1 MDLDT
6 FFTTLYVF
14 VDDWYK
20 AYVMPH
26 KPKTAGAPPQ
36 MSDSEVLTAALAG
49 QWRVGVPW
57 RTERGLVRYLQ
68 AHGRGWFP
76 MMLERSAFNE
86 RVRYLWGAF
95 ILLQQVVA
103 DLLHSEEDR
112 YECVDCE
119 PLPAMSNSQA
129 LNRSG
134 HWLWEST
141 TGHGG
146 TSGGFF
152 TGDHVLAVVSAT
164 GAVTGWMLANADIQD
179 RWLLELVLSSRAGR
193 SQLALPE
200 HHPKKGTLSLPAGH
214 LGPVQ
219 AAGRGSPQPYLAD
232 AGYNGQHWITHW
244 QTTYQA
250 TVVSPPQPNEP
261 LAWPPAA
268 RSQFSRLRQIVE
280 TVFACLDTVF
290 ALKHLNAHSR
300 WGQYTRVAAKMAACN
315 IGQFINCWL
324 GRPRLALATLIC

>member
-6 FFTTLYVF
+6 FLTTLYVF

-20 AYVMPH
+20 VYVLPH
-26 KPKTAGAPPQ
+26 KPKTAGAPPR
-36 MSDSEVLTAALAG
+36 MSDSEVLTAALVG

-57 RTERGLVRYLQ
+57 QSERGLVRYLR

-76 MMLERSAFNE
+76 TMLGRSAFNE
-86 RVRYLWGAF
+86 RVRSLWGAF
-95 ILLQQVVA
+95 ILLQQAVA
-103 DLLHSEEDR
+103 DLLHNPADL

-141 TGHGG
+141 AGHGG

-164 GAVTGWMLANADIQD
+164 GAVTGWLLANADIQD
-179 RWLLELVLSSRAGR
+179 RWLFELVLSSRAGCP
-193 SQLALPE
+193 QLGVPE
-200 HHPKKGTLSLPAGH
+200 RRPKKGALTLPMGH

-219 AAGRGSPQPYLAD
+219 AAGRWSARPYLAD
-232 AGYNGQHWITHW
+232 AGYNGQHWLIHWRTH
-244 QTTYQA
+244 YRA
-250 TVVSPPQPNEP
+250 IVFSPPQPNEP
-261 LAWPPAA
+261 TAWPPDL
-268 RSQFSRLRQIVE
+268 RTWFSGLRQRVE

-290 ALKHLNAHSR
+290 GLKQLNAHSR

>member
-1 MDLDT
+1 MDLET

-20 AYVMPH
+20 EYVLPC

-36 MSDSEVLTAALAG
+36 MSDSEVLTVTLAG

-57 RTERGLVRYLQ
+57 QSERGLVRYLQ
-68 AHGRGWFP
+68 AHGRGLFP
-76 MMLERSAFNE
+76 TMLERSAFNE
-86 RVRYLWGAF
+86 RGRYLWGAF
-95 ILLQQVVA
+95 ILLQQAVG
-103 DLLHSEEDR
+103 DLLHSEDDQ

-119 PLPAMSNSQA
+119 PLPAMSNSQS
-129 LNRSG
+129 LNREG

-164 GAVTGWMLANADIQD
+164 GAVTGWMLANADLQD
-179 RWLLELVLSSRAGR
+179 RWLFELVLSSRAG
-193 SQLALPE
+193 SPQLTLPE
-200 HHPKKGTLSLPAGH
+200 QRPKKGELTFPVGH

-219 AAGRGSPQPYLAD
+219 AAGGWSPLPYLAD
-232 AGYNGQHWITHW
+232 SGYNGHHWLAHW
-244 QTTYQA
+244 KAHYQA
-250 TVVSPPQPNEP
+250 TVFSPPQPNEP
-261 LAWPPAA
+261 DAWPPDE
-268 RSQFSRLRQIVE
+268 RTWFSGLRQTVE
-280 TVFACLDTVF
+280 TVFACLDTVLG
-290 ALKHLNAHSR
+290 LKHLNAHSR

-315 IGQFINCWL
+315 IGQFINRWL
-324 GRPRLALATLIC
+324 GRPRFALATLIC